1 MSSGWF
7 GKTANMEKEVFFCF
21 ADNSRSSASFFINFP
36 FCRKTFCPLSLFFGA
51 NMRKAG
57 LPNFMII
64 RDVRFFPAQFFPWI
78 LSVAL
83 VRETEGG
90 FYLKKRLRLR
100 FLLFLLR
107 PRWSVGPSSTSFS
120 QQKKNWRCP
129 GQSLAT
135 PIFCVILISSRSA
148 LNLLQCHEACQL
160 GCHTWYSFESSFS
173 VFSRSYHLESKSDDS
188 REKWAT
194 P

>member
-7 GKTANMEKEVFFCF
+7 GKTANMEKEVFFALPTTAEVQPPFLLISHFVEKLF
-21 ADNSRSSASFFINFP
+21 AP
-36 FCRKTFCPLSLFFGA
+36 F
-51 NMRKAG
+51 
-57 LPNFMII
+57 
-64 RDVRFFPAQFFPWI
+64 RFFLAQIWERQGCQTLWLSATFVFFLAQFFPWI

-90 FYLKKRLRLR
+90 FYLKNVSDYASSC
-100 FLLFLLR
+100 FCCVTDEA
-107 PRWSVGPSSTSFS
+107 SVQVQPHFCSKK
-120 QQKKNWRCP
+120 KKNWRCP
-129 GQSLAT
+129 GQTLAT

-173 VFSRSYHLESKSDDS
+173 VFSRSYH
-188 REKWAT
+188 
-194 P
+194 